1 MRLRS
6 DIWVKA
12 YVRTCAANGASAYV
26 VHHGDDAAGAIF
38 IKVTGAD
45 RYAELYGP
53 APAGLDSTDLD
64 RRFVRLTVGGAIGDR
79 EADTRLA
86 REREFDSDVWIVE
99 IEDRHGRH
107 FLEQWLVE

>member
-38 IKVTGAD
+38 IKVTAAN
-45 RYAELYGP
+45 RCAQLYGP
-53 APAGLDSTDLD
+53 APAGLDATDLD
-64 RRFVRLTVGGAIGDR
+64 RRFVRLTASGAIEDR
-79 EADTRLA
+79 EADSRLA
-86 REREFDSDVWIVE
+86 REREFDGDVWIVE
-99 IEDRHGRH
+99 IEDSDGRH
-107 FLEQWLVE
+107 FLDPWLVD